1 MTADDIITTA
11 RAAIGVPFKHQGR
24 NMRGLDCV
32 GLLVLVCERLGVAV
46 ADREGYPERP
56 SNGLLEGA
64 FADHVASGVLQ
75 RIEITKMQTGDF
87 LMMRFVREPQHLAIL
102 AGDNIIH
109 SYMTVGQVCE
119 HRFDARWRSRVIAVY
134 RLAGVES

>member
-11 RAAIGVPFKHQGR
+11 RTAIGVPFRHQGR
-24 NMRGLDCV
+24 SLRGLDCV
-32 GLLVLVCERLGVAV
+32 GLLVFVCDRLGVSV

-64 FADHVASGVLQ
+64 FSEHVASGVLQ
-75 RIEITKMQTGDF
+75 RIEVTKMQPGDF

-102 AGDNIIH
+102 AGETIIH
-109 SYMTVGQVCE
+109 SYMTVKQVCE
-119 HRFDARWRSRVIAVY
+119 HRLDSKWRSRVIAVY
-134 RLAGVES
+134 RLAGIES